1 MSFKKSDLLDGDIVT
16 QRNGNK
22 KIYRIGRDGF
32 VGSDDNSYLHY
43 SNYTENLLDKDGDNI
58 YDIMKV
64 ERAIEHKI
72 VFVRDTE
79 AKEMTIAEIEK
90 ELGYPIKVVKEEK

>member
-22 KIYRIGRDGF
+22 KIYCIDRDGF
-32 VGSDDNSYLHY
+32 VGINDKSYLYHG
-43 SNYTENLLDKDGDNI
+43 NYTENLLDKDGDEI

-64 ERAIEHKI
+64 ERPAKYET
-72 VFVRDTE
+72 VFIRDTE
-79 AKEMTIAEIEK
+79 VKEMTIAEIEK
-90 ELGYPIKVVKEEK
+90 ELGYPIKVIK